1 MWAPLNGGWLTG
13 KYQSDAV
20 ADGSRAAR
28 EPDHFDHRDAA
39 IRAEKRALVDR
50 LSAIADGAGV
60 TLVQLA
66 LGFVLANPTVTS
78 ALIGPRTPD
87 QLASLLAAADV
98 ALPHDVV
105 AAVDDVVAPG
115 VTVNPVDN
123 G

>member
-1 MWAPLNGGWLTG
+1 MLRLFANAH
-13 KYQSDAV
+13 YDFIAFRN
-20 ADGSRAAR
+20 RA
-28 EPDHFDHRDAA
+28 FGFQM
-39 IRAEKRALVDR
+39 RAEKRELVDR
-50 LSAIADGAGV
+50 LSAIADGAGI

-66 LGFVLANPTVTS
+66 LGFVLADPAVTS

-87 QLASLLAAADV
+87 QLASLLAATDV